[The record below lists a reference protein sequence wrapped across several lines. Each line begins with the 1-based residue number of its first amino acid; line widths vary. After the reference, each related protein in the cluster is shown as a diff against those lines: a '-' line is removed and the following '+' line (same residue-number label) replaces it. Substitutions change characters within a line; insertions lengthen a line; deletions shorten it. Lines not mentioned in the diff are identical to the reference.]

1 MSTSHTRM
9 AIASHPCNVVSLL
22 VAVSAITD
30 GASGHLGEKIPCP
43 PTQKQAKQ
51 EGDEGTLEGVTLHPV
66 YKTLALVQKNGP
78 SSGCLSSAKPSVITA
93 DNQTSLANRYLCAIA
108 GDGA

>member
-1 MSTSHTRM
+1 MPMPTSHTRM
-9 AIASHPCNVVSLL
+9 AIASHPGTVVSLM
-22 VAVSAITD
+22 VEVSDITD

-66 YKTLALVQKNGP
+66 SKTLALVQKPAVFWVPEFGKAVCYYC
-78 SSGCLSSAKPSVITA
+78 G
-93 DNQTSLANRYLCAIA
+93 
-108 GDGA
+108 

>member
-1 MSTSHTRM
+1 MSTSPMRM
-9 AIASHPCNVVSLL
+9 EIASHPCNVVSLL
-22 VAVSAITD
+22 VEVSDITD

-51 EGDEGTLEGVTLHPV
+51 EGDEGGVALHPI
-66 YKTLALVQKNGP
+66 YKTLAFVQNNDP
-78 SSGCLSSAKPSVITA
+78 SSGGLSSAKPSVITV
-93 DNQTSLANRYLCAIA
+93 DNQTSLANLYLCAIA